1 MTADP
6 VDERAH
12 LLACEA
18 RMVCD
23 MPTREERRAYLARV
37 RKARGDGPAR
47 ALYDAVLD
55 EWERRRKA
63 LADEAEVTL

>member
-1 MTADP
+1 
-6 VDERAH
+6 
-12 LLACEA
+12 
-18 RMVCD
+18 MVCD